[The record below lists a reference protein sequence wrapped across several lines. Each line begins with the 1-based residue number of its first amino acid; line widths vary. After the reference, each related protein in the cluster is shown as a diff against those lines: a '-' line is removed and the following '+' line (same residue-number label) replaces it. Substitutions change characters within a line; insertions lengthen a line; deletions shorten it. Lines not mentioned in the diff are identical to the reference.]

1 MHVFL
6 KPTSWVYSISWVT
19 STTVAELPYY
29 KVVRFFYGVKEVKGR
44 HYVLLPLAA
53 VICHSNFFN
62 TLPLRRVLEK
72 VPAEKFRS
80 VCMECHHFNAA
91 RNGLQNGGTTDVG
104 SSSKN

>member
-62 TLPLRRVLEK
+62 TLPLRGGIGESACGK
-72 VPAEKFRS
+72 VSFSLHGVPSF
-80 VCMECHHFNAA
+80 
-91 RNGLQNGGTTDVG
+91 
-104 SSSKN
+104 